1 MLEKALL
8 NSIEFGT
15 DLLSSADLM
24 KFRTIL
30 SYLGSKAVIKFQALS
45 KVFYE
50 KHVPKVMD
58 SIHSYAFMSSL
69 LNSRHFSQSPKFT
82 LLYVGSQHEFKS
94 RMFHELCDNRG
105 PTISVVRTEFNH
117 TFGFYTSVAWES
129 SGNYK
134 LIPNAR
140 TFMFKLLKTKL
151 GAMGEIIKMKLEE
164 EKVVLEVKIAVLLKT
179 KLEDVRRPWVSN
191 KTKLGAMGGSSNS
204 AAEMKKVMF
213 CGFGIVFSQTFGLI
227 VDKLIEH

>member
-1 MLEKALL
+1 MTGKRFCLRRVQFKLQA
-8 NSIEFGT
+8 S
-15 DLLSSADLM
+15 DS
-24 KFRTIL
+24 FRTIL

-69 LNSRHFSQSPKFT
+69 LNSRHFGILKGYFSQSPKFT

-140 TFMFKLLKTKL
+140 TFMFKLLSEEQITKL
-151 GAMGEIIKMKLEE
+151 DQKGDSA
-164 EKVVLEVKIAVLLKT
+164 
-179 KLEDVRRPWVSN
+179 DVFHYSSRMCATNHSILINDNANQVQNIGVFSTRQFQVPEGLTIDN
-191 KTKLGAMGGSSNS
+191 KTFLGGAQQFKIS
-204 AAEMKKVMF
+204 E
-213 CGFGIVFSQTFGLI
+213 
-227 VDKLIEH
+227 IEVYLVQS